1 MDKNHKF
8 AAKVVVNS
16 VTANYIK
23 SQIPSIVKVL
33 EQPFVYAPK
42 PFVGRRP
49 REDYKNLVNEIERK
63 FAALASR
70 NPN

>member
-16 VTANYIK
+16 VTGNYIK
-23 SQIPSIVKVL
+23 SQIPQLVTVL

-42 PFVGRRP
+42 PFVPRRP
-49 REDYKNLVNEIERK
+49 REDYSSLVD
-63 FAALASR
+63 
-70 NPN
+70 